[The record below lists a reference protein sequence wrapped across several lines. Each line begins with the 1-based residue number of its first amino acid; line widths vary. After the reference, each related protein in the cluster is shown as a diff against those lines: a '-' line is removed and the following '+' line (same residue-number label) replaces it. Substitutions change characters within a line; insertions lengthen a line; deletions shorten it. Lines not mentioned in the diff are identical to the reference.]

1 MGTGAKRL
9 KFQHFIRDL
18 DEVLHASIAAMGLRP
33 RFIILEFY
41 HLTRGVDRFSHLPA
55 GYPVTV
61 RNKL

>member
-18 DEVLHASIAAMGLRP
+18 NEVLHASIAAMGLRP

-41 HLTRGVDRFSHLPA
+41 HLTH
-55 GYPVTV
+55 
-61 RNKL
+61 